1 MKRFLED
8 FIMFKINTLP
18 PLFIIILLSGCLG
31 GGSSSTLPPAA
42 EIPVSIE
49 LDSVALRAGVPVTI
63 TYTIPAPAEPYT
75 DVTINLRK
83 TLEAANITVT
93 PTP

>member
-1 MKRFLED
+1 
-8 FIMFKINTLP
+8 MFKIQTIPAL
-18 PLFIIILLSGCLG
+18 IACILLTACLG
-31 GGSSSTLPPAA
+31 GDNASSPAPVT
-42 EIPVSIE
+42 EIPVTINLE
-49 LDSVALRAGVPVTI
+49 NLALRAGVPVGI

-75 DVTINLRK
+75 DVSIDLRK